1 MADQRASS
9 PADTVGD
16 EVPSA
21 RSNGW
26 EPGPRAR
33 GVFDAVFILVGLGYL
48 ASTLDLGAGT
58 LTRPGSGAFPF
69 FAGALLVLTLAA
81 DLVKLLV
88 KGGFRVGG
96 KGRVPRGALVVLG
109 SILLYLLAV
118 QLLGHAIT
126 GTLLFAL
133 LLSVLGRRKW
143 WMIALIALG
152 AGFGTDFLFTALLGL
167 DLPTGVFE
175 VGVDAWM

>member
-1 MADQRASS
+1 MTDQRGAS
-9 PADTVGD
+9 PAGTAGDT
-16 EVPSA
+16 PNA
-21 RSNGW
+21 RNNWW

-48 ASTLDLGAGT
+48 ASTLNLAVGT
-58 LTRPGSGAFPF
+58 LTRPGSGAFPL
-69 FAGALLVLTLAA
+69 FAGVLLVLTLAA
-81 DLVKLLV
+81 DLVRLPV
-88 KGGFRVGG
+88 KGGLRVGG
-96 KGRVPRGALVVLG
+96 KGHVPRGALVVLG
-109 SILLYLLAV
+109 SILLYLLTV
-118 QLLGHAIT
+118 QVLGHAIT

-133 LLSVLGRRKW
+133 LLSVLGTRKW

-152 AGFGTDFLFTALLGL
+152 AGFGTDLLFTAFLGL